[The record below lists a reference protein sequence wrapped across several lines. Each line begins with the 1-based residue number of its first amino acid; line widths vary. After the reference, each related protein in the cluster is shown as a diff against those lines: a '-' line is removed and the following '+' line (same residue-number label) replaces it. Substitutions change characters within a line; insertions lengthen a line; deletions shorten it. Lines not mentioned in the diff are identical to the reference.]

1 MQQTEV
7 PRRDRHR
14 KIVIHFR
21 LFCMKIAK
29 FSQHVTHFPACKILH
44 FQQIRDII
52 YIHYG
57 KEFQLPRSSF
67 FNLTHAPHLPR
78 KDVYMSE
85 QELKKLSR
93 ADLLTLLLEQ
103 TRENDQLRARLAQ
116 TQREL
121 ADRRIT
127 IENAGSIAE
136 ASLQLNGIFEAAQA
150 ACAQYTENLRILSE
164 AQEARCALLDRECR
178 ERCEQLEKETRQRCE
193 QLDHE
198 TSAKCEKMVQ
208 DARDQSQSYW
218 DAVSERIQTF
228 SDSYVGLRQLL
239 ELNPGK

>member
-1 MQQTEV
+1 ME
-7 PRRDRHR
+7 
-14 KIVIHFR
+14 KN
-21 LFCMKIAK
+21 
-29 FSQHVTHFPACKILH
+29 SN
-44 FQQIRDII
+44 
-52 YIHYG
+52 
-57 KEFQLPRSSF
+57 LPRNSF
-67 FNLTHAPHLPR
+67 SNPTHAPHLPR

-116 TQREL
+116 AQREL

-178 ERCEQLEKETRQRCE
+178 ERCEQLEKETRARCE
-193 QLDHE
+193 QLDHK
-198 TSAKCEKMVQ
+198 TSEKCEKMVQ

>member
-29 FSQHVTHFPACKILH
+29 FSQHVTHFPARKILH

-52 YIHYG
+52 YSLWKRIPTS
-57 KEFQLPRSSF
+57 KNSF
-67 FNLTHAPHLPR
+67 FNLTHAQHLPR

-116 TQREL
+116 AQREL

-208 DARDQSQSYW
+208 DARAQSQSYW